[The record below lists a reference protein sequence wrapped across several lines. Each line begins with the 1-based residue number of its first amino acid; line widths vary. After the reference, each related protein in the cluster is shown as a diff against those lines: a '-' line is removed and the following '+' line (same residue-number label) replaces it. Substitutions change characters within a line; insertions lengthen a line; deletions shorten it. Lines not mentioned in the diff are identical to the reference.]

1 MMKTSKYF
9 DCLAMKRAI
18 QAKLHKRWAG
28 LTTEQIQDA
37 IGNDLATSQTAL
49 AKWWRKMSK
58 AQGKKSPL
66 P

>member
-1 MMKTSKYF
+1 MKATKTF

-37 IGNDLATSQTAL
+37 IGKDLATSQTAL
-49 AKWWRKMSK
+49 AKWWRKLAKS
-58 AQGKKSPL
+58 QRKKSPM